1 VTNVCK
7 NQLSEEADFS
17 MANFTVRVELHQAE
31 WADYDQLHAAMEQ
44 KGFSRRITSDDGRTY
59 QMPWA
64 EYNGT
69 GTLNSAQVRD
79 IAKTAADSTGKQ
91 SAVFVTEAVSR
102 AWIGLPVAKN

>member
-1 VTNVCK
+1 
-7 NQLSEEADFS
+7 

-44 KGFSRRITSDDGRTY
+44 KGFSRRITSDDDGRTY

-69 GTLNSAQVRD
+69 GTVNSTQVRD

-91 SAVFVTEAVSR
+91 NAVFVTEAVSH